1 MKKILVLCAV
11 AILLV
16 ACGGKTAEGTPVEVN
31 DNTDGQ
37 TTTQTTQEK
46 KTAVD
51 SAYFH
56 KEEGIV
62 KCTLTAHLPAER
74 MNQAVGEWLDEALGG
89 IYPADP
95 TDIQGIVDY
104 YGKAMYDS
112 LKAMEAEA
120 KANEYPCPELAYEIR
135 MEHAYETS
143 TFVTYTLTTYTYF
156 GGAHP
161 SWLSQGATFRK
172 QDGRRVDWTFIASN
186 FSSRFQE
193 RVKTGLMEY
202 FEVKTEDELDEVL
215 QVDHIYNI
223 PLPVT
228 LPYFTEKGVSITYQ
242 QYEIAPYAAG
252 LPSMIIPYDEL
263 KPMMT
268 GWAQRM
274 LK

>member
-1 MKKILVLCAV
+1 MNKILVLCAV
-11 AILLV
+11 AMFLV
-16 ACGGKTAEGTPVEVN
+16 ACGGKTDEGTPAEAN

-37 TTTQTTQEK
+37 TTAQTTQAK
-46 KTAVD
+46 KATVD

-74 MNQAVGEWLDEALGG
+74 MNQAVGEWLDETLGG

-143 TFVTYTLTTYTYF
+143 TFVTYTLTIYTYF

-161 SWLSQGATFRK
+161 SWISQGATFRK
-172 QDGRRVDWTFIASN
+172 KDGRRVDWTFIAGN
-186 FSSRFQE
+186 FSNRFQE

-202 FEVKTEDELDEVL
+202 FEVKTEDELNDVL

-252 LPSMIIPYDEL
+252 LPSMVISYDEL

-268 GWAQRM
+268 GWAKRM